1 MRTPHSSVRF
11 ICVATLA
18 ILSGCAGA
26 TPKDGFAPNLTGN
39 SNQGRQKADVSPG
52 AYSGARDL
60 YVADLQSNSVKILKN
75 GSYAELGQ
83 ITNGIAT
90 PQSVFLDRHG
100 NLYVVNFG
108 ASNVTEYAPNSTTP
122 LFTYNDQLVGPT
134 EVSADAHGNVFVAD
148 QTDDKILQYFQQSNT
163 VAAACTQSGFI
174 LGIAVDS
181 SNDVFVTNSSGQL
194 VEYPGGLAGCNAT
207 VLGVSIPG
215 AAFGITVDKQSDLV
229 VCNTSAGTIEVIAPP
244 YSSVTRT
251 FGSSLVEPV
260 NVTLNRDNRLAFVV
274 DWEKDVQ
281 VYNFATGA
289 LVKTLGTPYG
299 LVNPFSAVDG
309 PNAVY

>member
-11 ICVATLA
+11 ICVLTLA

-26 TPKDGFAPNLTGN
+26 TQKDGFAPGLTAN
-39 SNQGRQKADVSPG
+39 SSHSSQKTGVAPS
-52 AYSGARDL
+52 AYTGARDL
-60 YVADLQSNSVKILKN
+60 YVADAQSNSVKILKN

-83 ITNGIAT
+83 ITNGIST
-90 PQSVFLDRHG
+90 PQSVFLDKHG

-108 ASNVTEYAPNSTTP
+108 AGNVTEYAPNGTTP
-122 LFTYNDQLVGPT
+122 IFTYNDQLSEPT
-134 EVSADAHGNVFVAD
+134 RVAADAHGNVFVSD
-148 QTDDKILQYFQQSNT
+148 QTDNNIRQYSQQSNT
-163 VAAACTQSGFI
+163 VAAKCSQGNFI

-181 SNDVFVTNSSGQL
+181 NNDVFLSSASGQL

-207 VLGVSIPG
+207 VLGVTIPG
-215 AAFGITVDKQSDLV
+215 ASFGITVDKQSDLV
-229 VCNTSAGTIEVIAPP
+229 VSNTSAGTIEVIAPP

-251 FGSSLVEPV
+251 FGTSLVEPV
-260 NVTLNRDNRLAFVV
+260 NVTLNKDNKLAFVV

-281 VYNFATGA
+281 VYNFSTGT